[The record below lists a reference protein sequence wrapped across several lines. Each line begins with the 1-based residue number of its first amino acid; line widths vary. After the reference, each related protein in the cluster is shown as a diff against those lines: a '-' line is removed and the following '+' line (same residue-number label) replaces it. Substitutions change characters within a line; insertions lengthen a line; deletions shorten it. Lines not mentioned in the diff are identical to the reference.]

1 MRINR
6 QKTAPDQSELFV
18 ELTESAEILK
28 LIIEGT
34 NAGIWDWDF
43 ETGEVYWSENFYGL
57 LGYVQGEIPAKIET
71 FYDLLHPED
80 KALLA
85 KALNAHL
92 KHKVPYRI
100 EARLRTREGI
110 YKYFECTG
118 KAVFEDGKPVR
129 MAGCNADIND
139 RKILENKL
147 AESEYLLS
155 EAGRVARM
163 GGWEF
168 DLAKNKSVWS
178 KTVYDIYELPYDH
191 NLEFTNPYAYFLPPY
206 DEHLKGAVEE
216 AAAKG
221 TIWDLELQMLTEK
234 GKVIWVRSYGEPV
247 FNPTGHVIKLRG
259 VFMDIEKYKNS
270 EIVLNRSIEWITQ
283 NNLQLK
289 NFTHILSHNIRNHAN
304 NIAMLTS
311 FIDPDELTGENADLF
326 QRIEKVSQGLNS
338 TLDDLAEA
346 IKVQEVE
353 LTSDNLYFEDIINSV
368 INVLE
373 SDLDSNNATVNKE
386 LWTEK
391 VSFPRLYLESIVM
404 NLVTNA
410 VKYSRPG
417 VPPVITLRTYTD
429 RDDRVVF
436 ECQDNG
442 LGIDLEVHGKKLFG
456 LYKTFHEGKDSHGV
470 GLFLTK
476 TQIESQGGY
485 IAVDSEPNIGTTFK
499 VVFKAK
505 N

>member
-1 MRINR
+1 
-6 QKTAPDQSELFV
+6 V

-43 ETGEVYWSENFYGL
+43 ETGDVYWSENFYGL
-57 LGYVQGEIPAKIET
+57 LGYVPGEIPANIET
-71 FYDLLHPED
+71 FYDLLHPDD
-80 KALLA
+80 KGLLA
-85 KALNAHL
+85 KALNEHL
-92 KHKVPYRI
+92 KHKIPYRV
-100 EARLRTREGI
+100 EARLSTKQNG

-118 KAVFEDGKPVR
+118 KAIFEDGKPVR
-129 MAGCNADIND
+129 MAGCNIDIHD
-139 RKILENKL
+139 RKLLENKL

-155 EAGRVARM
+155 EAGRLARM

-168 DLAKNKSVWS
+168 DCISNKSIWS

-191 NLEFTNPYAYFLPPY
+191 SLEFANPYSYFLPPY
-206 DEHLKGAVEE
+206 DEMLKKAVEDLVS
-216 AAAKG
+216 KG

-247 FNPTGHVIKLRG
+247 YNSNGEVQKMRG
-259 VFMDIEKYKNS
+259 VFMDVEKYKSN
-270 EIVLNRSIEWITQ
+270 EIVLNHSIELITQ

-311 FIDPDELTGENADLF
+311 FIDSESLGDENADLF

-346 IKVQEVE
+346 IKVQDIEVI
-353 LTSDNLYFEDIINSV
+353 SDNLVFAEIINSV
-368 INVLE
+368 VGVLE
-373 SDLDSNNATVNKE
+373 LDLEASNATINKD

-391 VSFPRLYLESIVM
+391 VLFPRLYLESIIM

-410 VKYSRPG
+410 VKYRNPD
-417 VPPVITLRTYTD
+417 VAPVITLRTYTD
-429 RDDRVVF
+429 GNNCVVL

-442 LGIDLEVHGKKLFG
+442 LGIDLELHGKKIFG
-456 LYKTFHEGKDSHGV
+456 LYKTFHVGKDSHGV

-476 TQIESQGGY
+476 TQVESQGGH
-485 IAVDSEPNIGTTFK
+485 ISVDSEPNVGTTFK

-505 N
+505 S

>member
-1 MRINR
+1 M
-6 QKTAPDQSELFV
+6 

-57 LGYVQGEIPAKIET
+57 LGYVPGEIPAKIET
-71 FYDLLHPED
+71 FYDLIHPED
-80 KALLA
+80 KVLLA

-92 KHKVPYRI
+92 KHKVPYRV
-100 EARLRTREGI
+100 ETRLRTKDNG

-129 MAGCNADIND
+129 MAGCNADINE
-139 RKILENKL
+139 RKLLENKL

-168 DLAKNKSVWS
+168 DCIDNKSIWS

-191 NLEFTNPYAYFLPPY
+191 DLIFLNPYSYFLPPY
-206 DEHLKGAVEE
+206 DEMLKKAVEDLVS
-216 AAAKG
+216 KG

-234 GKVIWVRSYGEPV
+234 GKVIWVRSYGEPLY
-247 FNPTGHVIKLRG
+247 NANGELQKMRG
-259 VFMDIEKYKNS
+259 VFMDVEKYKSN
-270 EIVLNRSIEWITQ
+270 EIALSRSIELITQ
-283 NNLQLK
+283 NNMQLK
-289 NFTHILSHNIRNHAN
+289 NFAHLLSHNIRNHAN

-311 FIDPDELTGENADLF
+311 FVDTDLLDGENADLF

-346 IKVQEVE
+346 IKVQDIEVI
-353 LTSDNLYFEDIINSV
+353 SDNISFEDIINGV
-368 INVLE
+368 VGVLE
-373 SDLDSNNATVNKE
+373 LDLEASNATINKD

-391 VSFPRLYLESIVM
+391 VLFPRLYLESIIM

-410 VKYSRPG
+410 VKYRNPD

-429 RDDRVVF
+429 GNDCVVL

-442 LGIDLEVHGKKLFG
+442 LGIDLEIHGKKIFG

-476 TQIESQGGY
+476 TQIESQGGH
-485 IAVDSEPNIGTTFK
+485 ISVDSEPNVGTTFK

-505 N
+505 S

>member
-1 MRINR
+1 
-6 QKTAPDQSELFV
+6 V

-57 LGYVQGEIPAKIET
+57 LGYVPGEIPAKIET
-71 FYDLLHPED
+71 FYDLIHPED
-80 KALLA
+80 KVLLA

-92 KHKVPYRI
+92 KHKVPYRV
-100 EARLRTREGI
+100 ETRLRTKDNG

-129 MAGCNADIND
+129 MAGCNADINE
-139 RKILENKL
+139 RKLLENKL

-168 DLAKNKSVWS
+168 DCIDNKSIWS

-191 NLEFTNPYAYFLPPY
+191 DLIFLNPYSYFLPPY
-206 DEHLKGAVEE
+206 DEMLKKAVEDLVS
-216 AAAKG
+216 KG

-234 GKVIWVRSYGEPV
+234 GKVIWVRSYGEPLY
-247 FNPTGHVIKLRG
+247 NANGELQKMRG
-259 VFMDIEKYKNS
+259 VFMDVEKYKSN
-270 EIVLNRSIEWITQ
+270 EIALSRSIELITQ
-283 NNLQLK
+283 NNMQLK
-289 NFTHILSHNIRNHAN
+289 NFAHLLSHNIRNHAN

-311 FIDPDELTGENADLF
+311 FVDTDLLDGENADLF

-346 IKVQEVE
+346 IKVQDIEVI
-353 LTSDNLYFEDIINSV
+353 SDNISFEDIINGV
-368 INVLE
+368 VGVLE
-373 SDLDSNNATVNKE
+373 LDLEASNATINKD

-391 VSFPRLYLESIVM
+391 VLFPRLYLESIIM

-410 VKYSRPG
+410 VKYRNPD

-429 RDDRVVF
+429 GNDCVVL

-442 LGIDLEVHGKKLFG
+442 LGIDLEIHGKKIFG

-476 TQIESQGGY
+476 TQIESQGGH
-485 IAVDSEPNIGTTFK
+485 ISVDSEPNVGTTFK

-505 N
+505 S

>member
-1 MRINR
+1 M
-6 QKTAPDQSELFV
+6 

-80 KALLA
+80 KVLLA

-92 KHKVPYRI
+92 KHKVPYRV
-100 EARLRTREGI
+100 EARLRTKDNG

-129 MAGCNADIND
+129 MAGCNADINE
-139 RKILENKL
+139 RKLLENRL
-147 AESEYLLS
+147 SQSEYLLS
-155 EAGRVARM
+155 EAGRLARM

-168 DLAKNKSVWS
+168 DLGSQTNIWS
-178 KTVYDIYELPYDH
+178 KTVYDIYELPYDAD
-191 NLEFTNPYAYFLPPY
+191 LKFANPYSYFLPPY
-206 DEHLKGAVEE
+206 DEMLKKAVEDSVS
-216 AAAKG
+216 KG
-221 TIWDLELQMLTEK
+221 IIWDLELQMLTEK

-247 FNPTGHVIKLRG
+247 FDTAGNVAKLRG
-259 VFMDIEKYKNS
+259 VFMDVEKYKTS
-270 EIVLNRSIEWITQ
+270 EIALNRSIELVTQ
-283 NNLQLK
+283 NNMQLK
-289 NFTHILSHNIRNHAN
+289 NFTHLLSHNIRNHAN

-311 FIDPDELTGENADLF
+311 FVDTDLLDGENADLF

-346 IKVQEVE
+346 IKVQDIEVI
-353 LTSDNLYFEDIINSV
+353 SDNIVFEDIINSV
-368 INVLE
+368 IQVLE
-373 SDLDSNNATVNKE
+373 VDLEASNATINKD

-391 VSFPRLYLESIVM
+391 VLFPRLYLESIIM

-410 VKYSRPG
+410 IKYRNPD

-429 RDDRVVF
+429 GNDCVVL

-442 LGIDLEVHGKKLFG
+442 LGIDLEIHGKKIFG

-476 TQIESQGGY
+476 TQIESQGGH
-485 IAVDSEPNIGTTFK
+485 ISVDSEPNVGTTFK

-505 N
+505 S

>member
-1 MRINR
+1 M
-6 QKTAPDQSELFV
+6 

-80 KALLA
+80 KSLVT

-92 KHKVPYRI
+92 KHKTPYRL
-100 EARLRTREGI
+100 EARLRTKEGI

-118 KAVFEDGKPVR
+118 KAIFEDGKPVR

-191 NLEFTNPYAYFLPPY
+191 SLEFANPYSYFLPPY
-206 DEHLKGAVEE
+206 DEQLKSAVEK
-216 AAAKG
+216 AAASG
-221 TIWDLELQMLTEK
+221 AIWDLELQMLTEK

-247 FNPTGHVIKLRG
+247 FNGAGEVIKLRG
-259 VFMDIEKYKNS
+259 VFMDVEKYKTN
-270 EIVLNRSIEWITQ
+270 EIALNRSIELITQ

-311 FIDPDELTGENADLF
+311 FIDTDELTGENADLF

-368 INVLE
+368 VNVLE
-373 SDLDSNNATVNKE
+373 SDLEANNATVNKE

-404 NLVTNA
+404 NLLTNA
-410 VKYSRPG
+410 VKYSRPD
-417 VPPVITLRTYTD
+417 VQAVITLRTYTD

-485 IAVDSEPNIGTTFK
+485 ITVDSEPNVGTTFK
-499 VVFKAK
+499 IVFKAK
-505 N
+505 S

>member
-1 MRINR
+1 M
-6 QKTAPDQSELFV
+6 

-43 ETGEVYWSENFYGL
+43 ETGEVFWSENFYGL

-71 FYDLLHPED
+71 FYDLIHPED
-80 KALLA
+80 KVLLA

-92 KHKVPYRI
+92 KHKVPYRV
-100 EARLRTREGI
+100 EVRLRTKDNG

-118 KAVFEDGKPVR
+118 KAVFENGKPMR
-129 MAGCNADIND
+129 MAGCNADINE
-139 RKILENKL
+139 RKLLENKL

-163 GGWEF
+163 GGWEVNCTTG
-168 DLAKNKSVWS
+168 KNIWS

-191 NLEFTNPYAYFLPPY
+191 DLNFSNPYSYFLPPY
-206 DEHLKGAVEE
+206 DEILKKAVEE
-216 AAAKG
+216 LVSKG
-221 TIWDLELQMLTEK
+221 TIWDLELQMLTER
-234 GKVIWVRSYGEPV
+234 GKLIWVRSYGEPLY
-247 FNPTGHVIKLRG
+247 NSNGELQKMRG
-259 VFMDIEKYKNS
+259 VFMDVEKYKSN
-270 EIVLNRSIEWITQ
+270 EIALNHSIELITQ
-283 NNLQLK
+283 NNMQLK
-289 NFTHILSHNIRNHAN
+289 NFTHLLSHNIRNHAN

-311 FIDPDELTGENADLF
+311 FIDTELLDEENADLF

-346 IKVQEVE
+346 IKVQDIEVI
-353 LTSDNLYFEDIINSV
+353 SDNIVFEDIINGV
-368 INVLE
+368 VEVLE
-373 SDLDSNNATVNKE
+373 LDLEACNATIHKD

-391 VSFPRLYLESIVM
+391 VLFPRLYLESIIL

-410 VKYSRPG
+410 VKYRKPD
-417 VPPVITLRTYTD
+417 VAPMITLRTYTD
-429 RDDRVVF
+429 GNDCVVL

-442 LGIDLEVHGKKLFG
+442 LGIDLEIHGKKIFG

-476 TQIESQGGY
+476 TQIESQGGH
-485 IAVDSEPNIGTTFK
+485 ISVDSEQNVGTTFK

-505 N
+505 S

>member
-1 MRINR
+1 
-6 QKTAPDQSELFV
+6 V

-43 ETGEVYWSENFYGL
+43 ETGEVFWSENFYGL

-71 FYDLLHPED
+71 FFNLLHPED
-80 KALLA
+80 KVLLT

-92 KHKVPYRI
+92 KNKAPYRV
-100 EARLRTREGI
+100 EARLRTKENG

-118 KAVFEDGKPVR
+118 KAVFEDGKAVR
-129 MAGCNADIND
+129 MAGCNMDIND
-139 RKILENKL
+139 RKLLENKL
-147 AESEYLLS
+147 SQSEYLLS
-155 EAGRVARM
+155 EAGRLARM

-168 DLAKNKSVWS
+168 DLTTNKNIWS
-178 KTVYDIYELPYDH
+178 ETVYDIYELPYDYDL
-191 NLEFTNPYAYFLPPY
+191 NFINPYSFFLPPY
-206 DEHLKGAVEE
+206 DEMLKRAVEDTVS
-216 AAAKG
+216 KG

-234 GKVIWVRSYGEPV
+234 GKMVWVRSYGEPV
-247 FNPTGHVIKLRG
+247 FNTAGEVIKLRG
-259 VFMDIEKYKNS
+259 VFMDVEKYKNS
-270 EIVLNRSIEWITQ
+270 EIVLNRSIELITQ

-311 FIDPDELTGENADLF
+311 FIDADELTGENADLV
-326 QRIEKVSQGLNS
+326 QRIEKVSHGLNS

-346 IKVQEVE
+346 IKVQEVDLVSDE
-353 LTSDNLYFEDIINSV
+353 LVFENIINAV

-373 SDLDSNNATVNKE
+373 LDLEANQATVNKE
-386 LWTEK
+386 LSTGK

-410 VKYSRPG
+410 IKYSKPG
-417 VPPVITLRTYTD
+417 VPPAITLRTYTD
-429 RDDRVVF
+429 RDDCVVF

-442 LGIDLEVHGKKLFG
+442 LGIDLEKHGKKLFG

-476 TQIESQGGY
+476 TQIESQGGH
-485 IAVDSEPNIGTTFK
+485 ISVDSEPNMGTTFK

-505 N
+505 S